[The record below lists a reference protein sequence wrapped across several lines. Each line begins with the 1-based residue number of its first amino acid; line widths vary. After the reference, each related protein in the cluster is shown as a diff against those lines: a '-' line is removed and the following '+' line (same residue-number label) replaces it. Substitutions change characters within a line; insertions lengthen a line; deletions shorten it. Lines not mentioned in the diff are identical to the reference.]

1 MSGSQVF
8 AVLIFAIVAY
18 VASSIFGSYLKYK
31 NEVGRIKAQQELNVL
46 IDKRLS
52 KLVDIEEESVKAM
65 QTMSKRIMELQDE
78 VERQNKIINRELM
91 KHNAQ

>member
-8 AVLIFAIVAY
+8 AVLVFAIVAY

-31 NEVGRIKAQQELNVL
+31 NEVERIKAQQELNVL
-46 IDKRLS
+46 IDERLS
-52 KLVDIEEESVKAM
+52 KLVDIEEDSVKAM

-78 VERQNKIINRELM
+78 VERQSKIINRELM